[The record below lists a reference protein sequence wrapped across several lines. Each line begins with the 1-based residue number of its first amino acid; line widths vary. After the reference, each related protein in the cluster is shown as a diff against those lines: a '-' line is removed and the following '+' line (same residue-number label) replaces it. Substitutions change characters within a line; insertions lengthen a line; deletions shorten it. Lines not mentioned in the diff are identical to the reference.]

1 MRLFVDLNYMYS
13 KTLLSPKLKIWTWI
27 DMDEWITIWFFSR
40 KKDGSLV
47 FIKSKVI
54 VNYTKD
60 TLYHPNTT
68 FYRRLITSNVS
79 TSRQQVQNIEF
90 VHHQEQ
96 SRLREIYNRD
106 KVANISAGASHNRMS
121 NNIDNTHLQWNQKT
135 ESA

>member
-1 MRLFVDLNYMYS
+1 MF
-13 KTLLSPKLKIWTWI
+13 
-27 DMDEWITIWFFSR
+27 FFSR
-40 KKDGSLV
+40 KQDGSLV
-47 FIKSKVI
+47 FIKSKVTI
-54 VNYTKD
+54 NCTKD

-68 FYRRLITSNVS
+68 VYRRLITSNVS
-79 TSRQQVQNIEF
+79 TSRQQVQNTEF

-106 KVANISAGASHNRMS
+106 KVANISVGASHNRMS